1 MWWSVAAT
9 LVVVDPCLPRP
20 TPCCAQLAALTTA
33 QIQAR
38 VRMLDGNI
46 RALNTESSRLDHER
60 KVNEARLKENVEKIK
75 LNKQLPYLI
84 SNVIEVRRPLGLC
97 LLRRQTVNASS
108 SASRCT
114 GAADV
119 GDPACEVC

>member
-1 MWWSVAAT
+1 

-84 SNVIEVRRPLGLC
+84 SNVVEVGL
-97 LLRRQTVNASS
+97 RGSS
-108 SASRCT
+108 SDVPWSAGNHRPQV
-114 GAADV
+114 AD
-119 GDPACEVC
+119 DYA